1 MTPGTDRTRKRRPI
15 FRREER
21 REFRYRL
28 SIVCA
33 ELVSWLFWLW
43 PPPLRR
49 WVADR
54 GGDLFFR
61 FSHTYRDNVLNNLSH
76 VLAAMDSSAALEPIA
91 RSIFRTS
98 AHNFLD
104 LITMP
109 RIRRAAM
116 VRSISLIDGTWDYLD
131 GALADGKGV
140 ILVTAHLGCFDYI
153 GNTLS
158 AKGYKLTAVTGRT
171 TSRFIFDGVSHLRAS
186 KGINLVEPTPSGV
199 RRVIQALRRG
209 ECVVFLTDRD
219 FFQNG
224 RPVSFF
230 GEETTLPP
238 GPVRIARESGA
249 AIVPI
254 FTRRAGIRHQM
265 TLKPAFTITK
275 TGHME
280 ADLDRGLEQIT
291 TIVEG
296 AISAYPDQWAMFQRV
311 WPERPIPP
319 VRVFPVGS
327 PLESELLEKVASAV
341 PERLASAAESL
352 GSKVAAPRPRDHKD
366 QPPPS

>member
-1 MTPGTDRTRKRRPI
+1 MEGTRKRKPV

-21 REFRYRL
+21 REVRYRL
-28 SIVCA
+28 SVFCA
-33 ELVSWLFWLW
+33 ELLSWLFWLW

-61 FSHTYRDNVLNNLSH
+61 FSHTYRANVLNNLSH
-76 VLAAMDSSAALEPIA
+76 VLARLEGDPRPEPIA

-98 AHNFLD
+98 AQNFLD

-109 RIRRAAM
+109 RIRRASM
-116 VRSISLIDGTWDYLD
+116 VRSIALIEGDWAFLD
-131 GALADGKGV
+131 DTLAEGKGV

-158 AKGYKLTAVTGRT
+158 AKGYKLTGVTGRT

-186 KGINLVEPTPSGV
+186 KGITLFEPTPSGV

-224 RPVSFF
+224 RPVTFF

-238 GPVRIARESGA
+238 GPVRIARDTGA
-249 AIVPI
+249 PIVPL
-254 FTRRAGIRHQM
+254 FTRRAGKKHQM
-265 TLKPAFTITK
+265 ILKPAFSVVK
-275 TGHME
+275 TGHV
-280 ADLDRGLEQIT
+280 DTDIDRGLDQLRSVLED
-291 TIVEG
+291 
-296 AISAYPDQWAMFQRV
+296 AISTNPEQWAMFQRV
-311 WPERPIPP
+311 WPEQPIPP

-341 PERLASAAESL
+341 PERLAAAAESL
-352 GSKVAAPRPRDHKD
+352 GSKVAAPRPKDHTE
-366 QPPPS
+366 QPPQS